1 MPSRPAVPEAIRLRV
16 YTRAAG
22 RCTLCNRLVLEN
34 EDLGEPTLI
43 GELAHNVGWSESSP
57 RGGSDLSDDERNR
70 EANYILVCRNCHK
83 PIDARGAEERY
94 TIEELQRRKREHET
108 RIAFLTGIPT
118 DRAAVIVRLAG
129 QVRGKFPEL
138 SYEEVL
144 RATTASGL
152 YPVVMPGSWKAE
164 VDIDLRNVPNEGSPE
179 YYAAAINQMD
189 ARLAELND
197 GLRRDV
203 AGQIAVFAFARIP
216 LLVHL
221 GAQLDDKHRAILFQ
235 RQRTDGPTAWQWP
248 SNPGTPPTFE
258 IERAYHSLTTSDT
271 AVVVF
276 NVSGTIQTSD
286 IPAELHNLT
295 TYVVT
300 PSEPTVPHPQ
310 LIDSSA
316 ALTNFEAAVRSLLA
330 LVERDGKPQQLA
342 ILPALPITAA
352 ITLGRCLMPNVSPV
366 LHLYDRGA
374 DGRFCHACEVRR

>member
-57 RGGSDLSDDERNR
+57 RGESDLSADERNH
-70 EANYILVCRNCHK
+70 EDNYILVCRNCHK
-83 PIDARGAEERY
+83 PIDALGAEKRY
-94 TIEELQRRKREHET
+94 TIEELQHRKREHET
-108 RIAFLTGIPT
+108 RIAFLTSIT
-118 DRAAVIVRLAG
+118 SDRPAIIVRVAG

-152 YPVVMPGSWKAE
+152 YPMVMPGSWKAE
-164 VDIDLRNVPNEGSPE
+164 VDIDLRNIPNEGTQE
-179 YYAAAINQMD
+179 YYAAAIGQID

-197 GLRRDV
+197 GLRRDA

-235 RQRTDGPTAWQWP
+235 RRRTDNSSAWQWP
-248 SNPGTPPTFE
+248 TDPAAPPDFE
-258 IERAYHSLTTSDT
+258 ITRINESAAHVDI

-276 NVSGTIQTSD
+276 NVSGTIQPSEL
-286 IPAELHNLT
+286 PAGLRDLT
-295 TYVVT
+295 TYVVA
-300 PSEPTVPHPQ
+300 PREPAGASPQ
-310 LIDSSA
+310 LIDSPA
-316 ALTNFEAAVRSLLA
+316 ALAHFEATVRSLLA
-330 LVERDGKPQQLA
+330 LVERDGKPQRLA

-352 ITLGRCLMPNVSPV
+352 ITLGRCLMPNVSPA
-366 LHLYDRGA
+366 LQIYDR
-374 DGRFCHACEVRR
+374 DGDGKFYLACEVRR

>member
-1 MPSRPAVPEAIRLRV
+1 MPTRPAVPEAIRVRV
-16 YTRAAG
+16 YARAAG

-43 GELAHNVGWSESSP
+43 GELAHNVGWGENSP
-57 RGGSDLSDDERNR
+57 RGESDLSADERNH

-83 PIDARGAEERY
+83 PIDAGGAEKRY

-118 DRAAVIVRLAG
+118 DRAAVIVRVAG
-129 QVRGKFPEL
+129 GVRGKFPGL

-152 YPVVMPGSWKAE
+152 YPMAMPGSWKAE
-164 VDIDLRNVPNEGSPE
+164 VDIDLRNIPNEGSPE
-179 YYAAAINQMD
+179 YYTAAVGQID

-197 GLRRDV
+197 GLRRDA

-248 SNPGTPPTFE
+248 PNPGTPPTFE
-258 IERAYHSLTTSDT
+258 IKQIHTAGTPSET
-271 AVVVF
+271 AVVVL
-276 NVSGTIQTSD
+276 NLSGTIQGSD
-286 IPAELHNLT
+286 IPAELHNLA
-295 TYVVT
+295 TYVIA

-310 LIDSSA
+310 LVDSPA
-316 ALTNFEAAVRSLLA
+316 ALASFEAAFRNLLA
-330 LVERDGKPQQLA
+330 LVERNGNPQQLA

-352 ITLGRCLMPNVSPV
+352 VTLGRCLMPNVSPV
-366 LHLYDRGA
+366 LQVYDRDA
-374 DGRFCHACEVRR
+374 DGEFRLACEVRR